1 MVSKTIAFLILI
13 LLFGC
18 SDKQSELIESQKSQA
33 TEASK
38 TDEQQRKEYEEAIQR
53 IASDSKSAEEYWSS
67 KSLSKEKNN

>member
-1 MVSKTIAFLILI
+1 MVSKTTAFLILI

-33 TEASK
+33 TKASK